1 MNKTYF
7 DMTHNLP
14 YFPKTLLLLSFSIF
28 MFLGVHLQAQIVIS
42 EFSAANQGDFN
53 SFNDDNDDWIELQN
67 QGSSAVDIGG
77 YFLSDRL
84 GNPDKWEIPTGTTI
98 NAGAYLRIWCSGLD
112 GNFGGSLHS
121 SFRVTQ
127 TKSNEDI
134 VLADP
139 SGTVIDFHELTIPNQ
154 IHHSY
159 GKDANGNWGVS
170 IDPTPGTANGTI
182 YEGYA
187 EKPVFSTIAG
197 FYDAQVTVGITV
209 PANTTVR
216 YTLDGSRP
224 SNTSTVYTSEIII
237 SNTTV
242 LRAVAFHDDSNILPS
257 FITTNTYFIDEVHSV
272 PVISVSGGSAINSLL
287 NGFQAAPLGY
297 FELFDESG
305 NEVDE
310 GQGEYNKHGNDSWAY
325 PQRGFDWIMRDQT
338 GYDDDV
344 SGQVFEQKDR
354 TEYQRLIFKAAANDN
369 YQSEQGA
376 HIRDAYV
383 HTLSQL
389 ADMEMDERTSKFC
402 VVYVNGEYWGVYDMR
417 EKVDDHDFTKY
428 YYDQGKQWIDFIKT
442 WGGTWEEYGSRDDWD
457 TMRDFIFNNDMT
469 DPANYALVEGQLE
482 VLSLIDYVL
491 LHAHI
496 VSADWLN
503 WNTAWWRG
511 RNPDGGAQKWR
522 YILWDEDAT
531 FGHYINYTGV
541 PSTSANADPCNVELI
556 GSDFEGH
563 IEIFTTLYENE
574 DFRQLYINR
583 YADMN
588 NSFFN
593 CDFMIGLVDSMVSVI
608 EPEMNRHIDRW
619 GNGGDSYD
627 DWQDNVQTLK
637 DFILTRCGN
646 IDQGIV
652 DCYDVTG
659 PYALTVNIEP
669 ANSPNKVKVNTFIPD
684 QFPYV
689 GDYFG
694 GIDVALEAA
703 PAINWSFDHWEVAN
717 QSFGPDEF
725 ATAIEVAMEM
735 EDVVTA
741 FFIPGIPC
749 GKPDLLDIIPEL
761 YGVNFSW
768 DGPFNSIS
776 YEVRYRELGT
786 VDWVISSTTNL
797 EFEFFGMQPCTE
809 YELEIRSICD
819 VSLSDYVATTFMTEC
834 ETNVSELEGS
844 HILNLNAFP
853 NPFQEFLNVEFDLG
867 KTENVIIEMHT
878 LHGQKI
884 MSQNQGQLSEGNHL
898 FSIPMEKNWSDG
910 MYLLRIV
917 TDNGSVVKRLMKM

>member
-14 YFPKTLLLLSFSIF
+14 SFQKILRLFSFSIL
-28 MFLGVHLQAQIVIS
+28 MFLGIHLQAQIVIS

-53 SFNDDNDDWIELQN
+53 SFNDNNDDWIELQN

-84 GNPDKWEIPTGTTI
+84 GNPDKWEIPTGTSI
-98 NAGAYLRIWCSGLD
+98 NAGGYLRIWCSGLD

-121 SFRVTQ
+121 SFRITQ
-127 TKSNEDI
+127 TKNNEDI

-139 SGTVIDFHELTIPNQ
+139 SGTVIDFNEITIPNQ

-170 IDPTPGTANGTI
+170 INPTPGNGNGTI

-187 EKPVFSTIAG
+187 EKPVFSSVAG
-197 FYDAQVTVGITV
+197 FYNAQVTVGITI
-209 PANTTVR
+209 PTNTTVR
-216 YTLDGSRP
+216 FTTDGSRP
-224 SNTSTVYTSEIII
+224 TSSSTVYSSDIVI
-237 SNTTV
+237 STTTV
-242 LRAVAFHDDSNILPS
+242 LRATAYHDDSNILPS
-257 FITTNTYFIDEVHSV
+257 FITTNTYFIDEVHNV
-272 PVISVSGGSAINSLL
+272 PVISVSGGPAINSLL
-287 NGFQAAPLGY
+287 GGNQSAPLGY
-297 FELFDESG
+297 FEMFDESG
-305 NEVDE
+305 DEVDE

-325 PQRGFDWIMRDQT
+325 AQRGFDWIMRDQA

-344 SGQVFEQKDR
+344 SGQIFEQKDR

-383 HTLSQL
+383 HTLSHL

-428 YYDQGKQWIDFIKT
+428 YYDQGKDWIDFIKT

-457 TMRDFIFNNDMT
+457 TMRDFVFNNDMT
-469 DPANYALVEGQLE
+469 DDANYAFVEEQLE

-593 CDFMIGLVDSMVSVI
+593 CDFMLGLVDSMVSVI
-608 EPEMNRHIDRW
+608 EPEMTRHIDRW

-637 DFILTRCGN
+637 DFIITRCDN

-659 PYALTVNIEP
+659 PYNLTVNIEP
-669 ANSPNKVKVNTFIPD
+669 SNSPNKVKVNTFVPD
-684 QFPYV
+684 QFPYM

-694 GIDVALEAA
+694 GIDVALEAV
-703 PAINWSFDHWEVAN
+703 PAVNWTFDHWEVAN
-717 QSFGPDEF
+717 QTFAPDQF
-725 ATAIEVAMEM
+725 AAAIEVAMEM

-741 FFIPGIPC
+741 FFVPGIPC
-749 GKPDLLDIIPEL
+749 GKPDQLAVTPQL
-761 YGVNFSW
+761 YGVNAAW
-768 DGPFNSIS
+768 DGPFNTIS
-776 YEVRYRELGT
+776 YEVRYREIGT
-786 VDWVISSTTNL
+786 VDWVSASTTEL
-797 EFEFFGMQPCTE
+797 EFEFFGMNPCTE
-809 YELEIRSICD
+809 YELEVRSICEI
-819 VSLSDYVATTFMTEC
+819 SLSGFVATTFTTEC
-834 ETNVSELEGS
+834 ETNVSELDGS
-844 HILNLNAFP
+844 HISNLNAFP
-853 NPFQEFLNVEFDLG
+853 NPFQEFLNIEFDLG

-884 MSQNQGQLSEGNHL
+884 MSQSKGQLSEGNHL
-898 FSIPMEKNWSDG
+898 FSIPMDKNWSNG

-917 TDNGSVVKRLMKM
+917 TENGSVVKRIMKM

>member
-1 MNKTYF
+1 M
-7 DMTHNLP
+7 
-14 YFPKTLLLLSFSIF
+14 
-28 MFLGVHLQAQIVIS
+28 
-42 EFSAANQGDFN
+42 
-53 SFNDDNDDWIELQN
+53 
-67 QGSSAVDIGG
+67 
-77 YFLSDRL
+77 
-84 GNPDKWEIPTGTTI
+84 
-98 NAGAYLRIWCSGLD
+98 
-112 GNFGGSLHS
+112 
-121 SFRVTQ
+121 
-127 TKSNEDI
+127 
-134 VLADP
+134 
-139 SGTVIDFHELTIPNQ
+139 
-154 IHHSY
+154 
-159 GKDANGNWGVS
+159 S
-170 IDPTPGTANGTI
+170 IDPTPGNDNGTI

-187 EKPVFSTIAG
+187 NKPIFSLIAG
-197 FYDAQVTVGITV
+197 FYNSQVTVGITA

-216 YTLDGSRP
+216 YTIDGSRP
-224 SNTSTVYTSEIII
+224 TNNSSVYTGDIVIPT
-237 SNTTV
+237 TTV
-242 LRAVAFHDDSNILPS
+242 LRATAYHDDPNILPS
-257 FITTNTYFIDEVHSV
+257 FITTNTYFIDEVHNV

-287 NGFQAAPLGY
+287 NGNQSAPLGY
-297 FELFDESG
+297 FEMFDENG

-325 PQRGFDWIMRDQT
+325 SQRGFDWIMRDQT

-344 SGQVFEQKDR
+344 SGQIFEQKNR

-369 YQSEQGA
+369 YQSQQGA
-376 HIRDAYV
+376 HVRDAYV
-383 HTLSQL
+383 HTLSHL

-457 TMRDFIFNNDMT
+457 TMRDFVFNNDMT
-469 DPANYALVEGQLE
+469 DPANYAFVEEQLE

-541 PSTSANADPCNVELI
+541 PNTSANADPCNVELI

-593 CDFMIGLVDSMVSVI
+593 CDFMIGLLDSMVSVI
-608 EPEMNRHIDRW
+608 EPEMTRHIDRW

-637 DFILTRCGN
+637 DFILTRCDN

-659 PYALTVNIEP
+659 PYNLTVNIEP
-669 ANSPNKVKVNTFIPD
+669 SSSPNKVKVNTFVPD
-684 QFPYV
+684 QFPY
-689 GDYFG
+689 
-694 GIDVALEAA
+694 
-703 PAINWSFDHWEVAN
+703 
-717 QSFGPDEF
+717 
-725 ATAIEVAMEM
+725 ME
-735 EDVVTA
+735 
-741 FFIPGIPC
+741 
-749 GKPDLLDIIPEL
+749 
-761 YGVNFSW
+761 
-768 DGPFNSIS
+768 
-776 YEVRYRELGT
+776 
-786 VDWVISSTTNL
+786 STQ
-797 EFEFFGMQPCTE
+797 FGMVH
-809 YELEIRSICD
+809 L
-819 VSLSDYVATTFMTEC
+819 
-834 ETNVSELEGS
+834 
-844 HILNLNAFP
+844 
-853 NPFQEFLNVEFDLG
+853 
-867 KTENVIIEMHT
+867 T
-878 LHGQKI
+878 L
-884 MSQNQGQLSEGNHL
+884 
-898 FSIPMEKNWSDG
+898 
-910 MYLLRIV
+910 
-917 TDNGSVVKRLMKM
+917 

>member
-1 MNKTYF
+1 
-7 DMTHNLP
+7 MTHYLYSFQKFLSP
-14 YFPKTLLLLSFSIF
+14 FLFLLLI
-28 MFLGVHLQAQIVIS
+28 FLGLNLQGQIVIS

-53 SFNDDNDDWIELQN
+53 SFNDNNDDWIELQN
-67 QGSSAVDIGG
+67 QGNSPVDISG

-98 NAGAYLRIWCSGLD
+98 TAGGYLRIWCSGLD
-112 GNFGGSLHS
+112 GNYGGSLHS
-121 SFRVTQ
+121 SFRITQ
-127 TKSNEDI
+127 TKNSEDI
-134 VLADP
+134 VLSDP
-139 SGTVIDFHELTIPNQ
+139 SGTVIDFNEITIPNQ

-170 IDPTPGTANGTI
+170 IDPTPGNDNGTI

-187 EKPVFSTIAG
+187 NKPIFSLIAG
-197 FYDAQVTVGITV
+197 FYNSQVTVGITA

-216 YTLDGSRP
+216 YTIDGSRP
-224 SNTSTVYTSEIII
+224 TNNSSVYTGDIVIPT
-237 SNTTV
+237 TTV
-242 LRAVAFHDDSNILPS
+242 LRATAYHDDPNILPS
-257 FITTNTYFIDEVHSV
+257 FITTNTYFIDEVHNV

-287 NGFQAAPLGY
+287 NGNQSAPLGY
-297 FELFDESG
+297 FEMFDENG

-325 PQRGFDWIMRDQT
+325 SQRGFDWIMRDQT

-344 SGQVFEQKDR
+344 SGQIFEQKNR

-369 YQSEQGA
+369 YQSQQGA
-376 HIRDAYV
+376 HVRDAYV
-383 HTLSQL
+383 HTLSHL

-457 TMRDFIFNNDMT
+457 TMRDFVFNNDMT
-469 DPANYALVEGQLE
+469 DPANYAFVEEQLE

-541 PSTSANADPCNVELI
+541 PNTSANADPCNVELI

-593 CDFMIGLVDSMVSVI
+593 CDFMIGLLDSMVLVI
-608 EPEMNRHIDRW
+608 EPEMTRHIDRW

-627 DWQDNVQTLK
+627 DWQVNVQTLK
-637 DFILTRCGN
+637 DFILTRCDN

-659 PYALTVNIEP
+659 PYNLTVNIEP
-669 ANSPNKVKVNTFIPD
+669 SSSPNKVKVNTFVPD
-684 QFPYV
+684 QFPYM

-694 GIDVALEAA
+694 GIDVALEAV
-703 PAINWSFDHWEVAN
+703 PAVNWAFDHWEVAN
-717 QSFGPDEF
+717 QTFAPDQF
-725 ATAIEVAMEM
+725 AAAIEVAMEM
-735 EDVVTA
+735 EDEVTA
-741 FFIPGIPC
+741 FFAPGIPC
-749 GKPDLLDIIPEL
+749 GKPDQLIVTPQL
-761 YGVNFSW
+761 YGVNAVW
-768 DGPFNSIS
+768 NGPFNTIS

-786 VDWVISSTTNL
+786 IDWVSASTTEL
-797 EFEFFGMQPCTE
+797 EFDFIGMSPCTE
-809 YELEIRSICD
+809 YELEVRSICEI
-819 VSLSDYVATTFMTEC
+819 SLSGYVKKTFTTEC
-834 ETNVSELEGS
+834 ETNISELKGS

-867 KTENVIIEMHT
+867 KTENVIIEIHT

-884 MSQNQGQLSEGNHL
+884 MSHSQGQLPEGNHL
-898 FSIPMEKNWSDG
+898 FSIPMDKGWSNG

-917 TDNGSVVKRLMKM
+917 TENGSVVSRLMKM

>member
-1 MNKTYF
+1 
-7 DMTHNLP
+7 MTHNLP
-14 YFPKTLLLLSFSIF
+14 SFQRVLSLLSFSIL
-28 MFLGVHLQAQIVIS
+28 MFLGVHLHAQVVIS

-53 SFNDDNDDWIELQN
+53 SFNDNNDDWVELHN
-67 QGSSAVDIGG
+67 EGSSTADLSG
-77 YFLSDRL
+77 YFLSDKL
-84 GNPDKWEIPTGTTI
+84 GNTDKWEIPSGTSI
-98 NAGAYLRIWCSGLD
+98 DAGEYLRFWCSGLD
-112 GNFGGSLHS
+112 GDFGGSLHT
-121 SFRVTQ
+121 SFRITQ
-127 TKSNEDI
+127 TRSSEDI
-134 VLADP
+134 VFSDP
-139 SGTVIDFHELTIPNQ
+139 SGTVIDFNEITIPNQ
-154 IHHSY
+154 LHHSY
-159 GKDANGNWGVS
+159 GKDANGNWGIS
-170 IDPTPGTANGTI
+170 TNPSPGGANATI
-182 YEGYA
+182 YEAYA
-187 EKPVFSTIAG
+187 EKPVFSELAG
-197 FYDAQVTVGITV
+197 FYSGQVTVGITV
-209 PANTTVR
+209 PTNTTVY
-216 YTLDGSRP
+216 YTIDGSRP
-224 SNTSTVYTSEIII
+224 DNTSTAYSSDITIT
-237 SNTTV
+237 NTTV
-242 LRAVAFHDDSNILPS
+242 LRAVAYSTNSNILPS
-257 FITTNTYFIDEVHSV
+257 FFTTNTYFIDEVHNV
-272 PVISVSGGSAINSLL
+272 PVVSVSGGPAINSLL
-287 NGFQAAPLGY
+287 GGNQSAPLGY
-297 FELFDESG
+297 FELFDEDG

-325 PQRGFDWIMRDQT
+325 SQRGFDWIMRDQT

-344 SGQVFEQKDR
+344 SGQIFEQKDR
-354 TEYQRLIFKAAANDN
+354 TEYQRLMFKAAANDN
-369 YQSEQGA
+369 YQSQNGA

-389 ADMEMDERTSKFC
+389 ADMEMDERSSKFC

-457 TMRDFIFNNDMT
+457 TMRDFVFNNDMT
-469 DPANYALVEGQLE
+469 DAANYAFVENQLE

-522 YILWDEDAT
+522 YVLWDEDAT

-541 PSTSANADPCNVELI
+541 PNTSANADPCNVELI

-563 IEIFTTLYENE
+563 IEIFTNLYENE

-588 NSFFN
+588 NSFFG
-593 CDFMIGLVDSMVSVI
+593 CDFMLGLVDSMVAVI
-608 EPEMNRHIDRW
+608 EPEMTRHIDRW
-619 GNGGDSYD
+619 GGGGDSYD
-627 DWQDNVQTLK
+627 DWQDNVQTMK
-637 DFILTRCGN
+637 DFILTRCDN

-659 PYALTVNIEP
+659 PYPLTVNIEP
-669 ANSPNKVKVNTFIPD
+669 SNSPNKVKVNTFIPD

-694 GIDVALEAA
+694 GIDVALEAQ
-703 PAINWSFDHWEVAN
+703 PAVNWLFDHWEVAN

-725 ATAIEVAMEM
+725 AAAIEVAMEM

-741 FFIPGIPC
+741 FFQPGIPC
-749 GKPDLLDIIPEL
+749 GKPDQLVVTPQL
-761 YGVNFSW
+761 YGVNAVW
-768 DGPFNSIS
+768 TGPFNTIS
-776 YEVRYRELGT
+776 YEVRYRETGT
-786 VDWVISSTTNL
+786 VDWTSASTTELEL
-797 EFEFFGMQPCTE
+797 EFTDMNPCTD
-809 YELEIRSICD
+809 YELEVRSICEI
-819 VSLSDYVATTFMTEC
+819 SLSGYTSTTFQTEC

-844 HILNLNAFP
+844 HILNFKAFP
-853 NPFQEFLNVEFDLG
+853 NPFQEYLNIEFDLG
-867 KTENVIIEMHT
+867 NTENVIIEMHT

-884 MSQNQGQLSEGNHL
+884 MSQSKGQLSEGNHL
-898 FSIPMEKNWSDG
+898 FSVPMQKSWSSG

-917 TDNGSVVKRLMKM
+917 TDNGSVVKRVMKL

>member
-1 MNKTYF
+1 MNKTYL

-14 YFPKTLLLLSFSIF
+14 FFQKVLRLFSFSILL
-28 MFLGVHLQAQIVIS
+28 FLGFQLQAQVVIS

-67 QGSSAVDIGG
+67 QGSSTVDISG

-98 NAGAYLRIWCSGLD
+98 NAGGYLRIWCSGLD
-112 GNFGGSLHS
+112 GEFGGSLHS
-121 SFRVTQ
+121 GFRITQ

-139 SGTVIDFHELTIPNQ
+139 SGTVIDFNELTIPNQ

-159 GKDANGNWGVS
+159 GKDVNGNWGVS
-170 IDPTPGTANGTI
+170 IAPTPGSANGTI

-187 EKPVFSTIAG
+187 EKPTFSSVAG
-197 FYDAQVTVGITV
+197 FYTAQVTVGITV

-216 YTLDGSRP
+216 YTTDGSRP
-224 SNTSTVYTSEIII
+224 TSTSTVYMSDIVI

-242 LRAVAFHDDSNILPS
+242 LRATAFHDNGNILPS
-257 FITTNTYFIDEVHSV
+257 FITTNTYFIDEIHTV
-272 PVISVSGGSAINSLL
+272 PVVSVSGGAEINTLL
-287 NGFQAAPLGY
+287 DGSQSEPLGY

-325 PQRGFDWIMRDQT
+325 DQRGFDWIMRDQT

-344 SGQVFEQKDR
+344 SGQIFEQKDR
-354 TEYQRLIFKAAANDN
+354 TDYQRLMFKAAANDN
-369 YQSEQGA
+369 YQSENGA
-376 HIRDAYV
+376 HVRDAYV

-389 ADMEMDERTSKFC
+389 ADLELDERTSKFC
-402 VVYVNGEYWGVYDMR
+402 IVYVNGEYWGVYDMR
-417 EKVDDHDFTKY
+417 EKVDDHDFTNY

-457 TMRDFIFNNDMT
+457 TMRDFIFNNDMA
-469 DPANYALVEGQLE
+469 DAANYAIAEDQME
-482 VLSLIDYVL
+482 MLSLIDYVL

-541 PSTSANADPCNVELI
+541 PNTSASADPCDVELI

-563 IEIFTTLYENE
+563 IEIFTNLYENE
-574 DFRQLYINR
+574 DFKQLYINR
-583 YADMN
+583 YADLN
-588 NSFFN
+588 NSFFS
-593 CDFMIGLVDSMVSVI
+593 CDYMIGLLDSMISVI
-608 EPEMNRHIDRW
+608 EPEMTRHIDRW
-619 GNGGDSYD
+619 GNGGDSYAG
-627 DWQDNVQTLK
+627 WQDNVQILK
-637 DFILTRCGN
+637 NFILTRCDN

-659 PYALTVNIEP
+659 PYPLTVNIEP
-669 ANSPNKVKVNTFIPD
+669 VNSPNRVKVNTFIPN

-703 PAINWSFDHWEVAN
+703 PALNWTFDHWEVAN

-735 EDVVTA
+735 EDIVTA

-749 GKPDLLDIIPEL
+749 GKPDQLVVVPQL
-761 YGVNFSW
+761 YGADLAW
-768 DGPFNSIS
+768 TGPFNTIS
-776 YEVRYRELGT
+776 YEVRYREIGT
-786 VDWVISSTTNL
+786 VDWIAASTTQI
-797 EFEFFGMQPCTE
+797 EFEVLGMNPCTE
-809 YELEIRSICD
+809 YELEVRSICQS
-819 VSLSDYVATTFMTEC
+819 SLSGYITTTFVTEC

-844 HILNLNAFP
+844 DISNFNAFP
-853 NPFQEFLNVEFDLG
+853 NPFQEYLNVAFDLG
-867 KTENVIIEMHT
+867 KSENVIIEMHT

-884 MSQNQGQLSEGNHL
+884 MSQSKGQLSEGNHL
-898 FSIPMEKNWSDG
+898 FSIPMEKSWSSG

-917 TDNGSVVKRLMKM
+917 TDNGSVIKRIMKM

>member
-1 MNKTYF
+1 MNKTYL

-14 YFPKTLLLLSFSIF
+14 YFQKVLRLFSFSILL
-28 MFLGVHLQAQIVIS
+28 FLGIQLQAQIVIS

-67 QGSSAVDIGG
+67 QGNSAVDISG

-84 GNPDKWEIPTGTTI
+84 GNPDKWEIPPGTTI
-98 NAGAYLRIWCSGLD
+98 NAGGYLRIWCSGLD

-139 SGTVIDFHELTIPNQ
+139 SGNVIDFNELTIPNQ

-170 IDPTPGTANGTI
+170 INPTPGNGNGTI

-187 EKPVFSTIAG
+187 EKPAFSSLAG
-197 FYDAQVTVGITV
+197 FYNAQVTVGITI

-216 YTLDGSRP
+216 YTTDGSRP
-224 SNTSTVYTSEIII
+224 TNTSTVYANDIVI

-242 LRAVAFHDDSNILPS
+242 LRATAFHDNANILPS
-257 FITTNTYFIDEVHSV
+257 FITTNTYFIDEVHNV
-272 PVISVSGGSAINSLL
+272 PVISVSGGPAINSLL
-287 NGFQAAPLGY
+287 GGNQAAPLGY
-297 FELFDESG
+297 FEMFDESG

-325 PQRGFDWIMRDQT
+325 DQRGFDWIMRDQT

-344 SGQVFEQKDR
+344 SGQIFEQKDR
-354 TEYQRLIFKAAANDN
+354 TDYQRLMFKAAANDN
-369 YQSEQGA
+369 YQSENGA
-376 HIRDAYV
+376 HVRDAYV

-389 ADMEMDERTSKFC
+389 ADLELDERTSKFC
-402 VVYVNGEYWGVYDMR
+402 IVYVNGEYWGVYDMR
-417 EKVDDHDFTKY
+417 EKVDDHDFTNY

-457 TMRDFIFNNDMT
+457 VMRDFIFNNDMT
-469 DPANYALVEGQLE
+469 IPANYAMVEDQME

-511 RNPDGGAQKWR
+511 RDPDGGAQKWR

-541 PSTSANADPCNVELI
+541 PNTSASANPCNVELI

-563 IEIFTTLYENE
+563 IEIFTNLYENE

-583 YADMN
+583 YADLN
-588 NSFFN
+588 NSFFS

-608 EPEMNRHIDRW
+608 EPEMTRHIDRW

-637 DFILTRCGN
+637 DFILTRCDN

-659 PYALTVNIEP
+659 PYPLTVNIEP
-669 ANSPNKVKVNTFIPD
+669 ANSPNRVKVNTFIPN

-703 PAINWSFDHWEVAN
+703 PAVNWTFDHWEVAN
-717 QSFGPDEF
+717 QTFGPDEF

-735 EDVVTA
+735 EDIVTA

-749 GKPDLLDIIPEL
+749 GKPDQLVVTPQL
-761 YGVNFSW
+761 YGVNLTW
-768 DGPFNSIS
+768 DGPFNTIS
-776 YEVRYRELGT
+776 YEARYREIGT
-786 VDWVISSTTNL
+786 VDWTSASTTQL
-797 EFEFFGMQPCTE
+797 GFEFDGMNPCTD
-809 YELEIRSICD
+809 YELEVRSICEIA
-819 VSLSDYVATTFMTEC
+819 LSGYITTTFTTEC

-844 HILNLNAFP
+844 HLSNLSVFP
-853 NPFQEFLNVEFDLG
+853 NPFQEYLNVAFDLG
-867 KTENVIIEMHT
+867 KSENVIIEMHT

-884 MSQNQGQLSEGNHL
+884 MSQSKGQLSEGKHL
-898 FSIPMEKNWSDG
+898 FSIPMEKSWSSG

-917 TDNGSVVKRLMKM
+917 TDNGSVVKRIMKM